1 MCVAHE
7 DSRFTSILQSTKL
20 IVFMGTP
27 HRGSDYAK
35 KVREIAKLTDAASEG
50 SIAFPRFSGFNKKL
64 LGDLE
69 PHSTYLTELSSS
81 FTERLK
87 DIGIVS
93 FYEERPPKGVKH
105 LVKPSIFNLEPN

>member
-1 MCVAHE
+1 
-7 DSRFTSILQSTKL
+7 
-20 IVFMGTP
+20 MGTP

-35 KVREIAKLTDAASEG
+35 KVREIAKFTDNASEG

-69 PHSTYLTELSSS
+69 PHSPYLNELSSS

-87 DIGIVS
+87 DIGVVS

-105 LVKPSIFNLEPN
+105 LVKSSTFRLEPN

>member
-7 DSRFTSILQSTKL
+7 DSRFTTILQSTKL
-20 IVFMGTP
+20 IWTP

-35 KVREIAKLTDAASEG
+35 KVKEIAKLTNAASEG

-81 FTERLK
+81 ITERLK

-105 LVKPSIFNLEPN
+105 LVKSSTLNLKPN